1 MQSVGLEGGE
11 YWFWIFR
18 LCSFA
23 EIREVAVMLPQEQVT
38 CIRITSTVGNPLRPS
53 RK

>member
-23 EIREVAVMLPQEQVT
+23 EIREVAVMLPQEQVYMHKNYQH
-38 CIRITSTVGNPLRPS
+38 CGKPS
-53 RK
+53 PPVS